1 MKRQRQLLALL
12 ALLAVALPSPAMT
25 PQERKAYLDKLVQ
38 ILPPVP
44 SFNAWQQR
52 TRELPPDFDALPKIN
67 GLPDPLR
74 FLDGRVVKTPEDWTT
89 RRAEIY
95 ALEQKYDLGS
105 FPPKPK
111 LDNVVVLNEST
122 ADGRITRNL
131 RLEFGPDRKATLRA
145 IVTIPAGDGPFPV
158 MISPSIGGGGFGGGA
173 GGFGGAAL
181 ARGYISAGYAG
192 NDGQNDANA
201 YVPLYP
207 DYDFADLPRRAWS
220 CQVLVDYLCTLPQV
234 DKAHIALNGYSRDGK
249 MALIAA
255 GVDPRITAVIP
266 GSTGVG
272 GVMPWRLGSERGF
285 GESIES
291 TTRNFPT
298 WFHPRLRFFS
308 GREDRLPVDGNLLVA
323 LVAPRACLITYGNN
337 DEVGQPWP
345 MEQSYRSALRA
356 YELLGKGDAL
366 GVMHN
371 PGYHGAND
379 VQAAMNWLDFQF
391 GRSQTKWT
399 NDFIYPWD
407 YDQWQAQVKETVD
420 LSKYAARKLT
430 DTLSAPGGATIASV
444 ADWEKKSADI
454 RKSVEWML
462 GDKSPGTLAN
472 PFPLPKLGDPS
483 QPASLRGGRGGGAR
497 PGGAA
502 PPADRTLFDDIH
514 GVKAAGNSYGW
525 IAAAARQ
532 TTKRKIT
539 FPSPSGFGTIEADI
553 CTANNVAA
561 DAKLPAVIWLHGY
574 SSSLGYS
581 WVYHYDVHPVLA
593 LAQAGYAVLAFD
605 QSGYGSRQVEAAA
618 FYNKYPRWS
627 QMGHMIEDTR
637 AAIDVLS
644 KDAQVDP
651 NRIYLFGYSM
661 GANLALHTAVLDSR
675 VKGVVSLNGF
685 TPMRTDTGDWGTSGI
700 ARYFREHD
708 LVPRMGAFDGHETQL
723 PYDYD
728 ELIAALA
735 PRPVYVLSPQFDR
748 DATPADVKLA
758 VEQAKKVYGLY
769 NAADK
774 VLLDEPWDY
783 NRLPLVTQDQVI
795 KWMAE
800 QLK

>member
-1 MKRQRQLLALL
+1 MKRQWRLVALLALL
-12 ALLAVALPSPAMT
+12 ALAPPSPAMT
-25 PQERKAYLDKLVQ
+25 PEQRRAYLDKLLQ
-38 ILPPVP
+38 TLPAVP
-44 SFNAWQQR
+44 SFNTWLQR
-52 TRELPPDFDALPKIN
+52 TGELPPDFDALPRIN
-67 GLPDPLR
+67 GLPDPLQ
-74 FLDGRVVKTPEDWTT
+74 FVNGRKVKTTEDWKK

-105 FPPKPK
+105 FPPKPT

-122 ADGRITRNL
+122 ANGQITRSL
-131 RLEFGPDRKATLRA
+131 RLEFGPERRATLRA
-145 IVTIPAGDGPFPV
+145 SVTIPVGAGPFPV
-158 MISPSIGGGGFGGGA
+158 MISPSINAPGAAGFA
-173 GGFGGAAL
+173 GVAL
-181 ARGYISAGYAG
+181 ARGYIAAGFAG

-207 DYDFADLPRRAWS
+207 EFDFADLPRRAWS
-220 CQVLVDYLCTLPQV
+220 AQMLVDYLYTLPQV
-234 DKAHIALNGYSRDGK
+234 DKERIAINGYSRDGK
-249 MALIAA
+249 MALVAAAIDSRIA
-255 GVDPRITAVIP
+255 AVIP

-298 WFHPRLRFFS
+298 WFVPRLRFFS

-345 MEQSYRSALRA
+345 MEQAYRSALRA
-356 YELLGKGDAL
+356 YELLGKPEAL
-366 GVMHN
+366 GIMHS

-391 GRSQTKWT
+391 GRSQTKW
-399 NDFIYPWD
+399 NNEFVYPWD
-407 YDQWQAQVKETVD
+407 YGKWQAQVKENVN
-420 LSKYAARKLT
+420 LSKYPSRKLT
-430 DTLSAPGGATIASV
+430 DTLKTSGGANITSV
-444 ADWEKKSADI
+444 AAWEKKVADI
-454 RKSVEWML
+454 RKAVEWML
-462 GDKSPGTLAN
+462 GEKTPGTLAN
-472 PFPLPKLGDPS
+472 PFPIPKLGDPS
-483 QPASLRGGRGGGAR
+483 QPAAPPRGGQ
-497 PGGAA
+497 
-502 PPADRTLFDDIH
+502 PATTATLFDDIH
-514 GVKAAGNSYGW
+514 GAKARGNSYGF
-525 IAAAARQ
+525 IAAAVQQ

-539 FPSPSGFGTIEADI
+539 FPSQSGFGAIEADI
-553 CTANNVAA
+553 FTPNNVAA

-618 FYNKYPRWS
+618 FYNNYPRWS
-627 QMGHMIEDTR
+627 QMGHMVEDTR
-637 AAIDVLS
+637 AAIDALS
-644 KDAQVDP
+644 RETQIDA

-661 GANLALHTAVLDSR
+661 GANLALHTAVLDTR

-685 TPMRTDTGDWGTSGI
+685 TPLRTDTEARGGGGI

-708 LVPRMGAFDGHETQL
+708 LLPRMGAFAGKEAQL

-728 ELIAALA
+728 ELIAAIA

-748 DATPADVKLA
+748 DASPADVKLA
-758 VEQAKKVYGLY
+758 VEQARKVYRLY
-769 NAADK
+769 NADN
-774 VLLDEPWDY
+774 LMLDEPWDY
-783 NRLPLVTQDQVI
+783 NRLPLVTQERVI
-795 KWMAE
+795 KWMGE
-800 QLK
+800 KMK